1 MNLISGFKLGS
12 KLAFLFVIFSFVVSS
27 SVIAADAPLP
37 NDSSSL
43 AKQKIWRNLVDQTQ
57 VHSLFS
63 SKSTSS
69 PLTARLL
76 ELDEFSFKSLLNEN
90 SSQSSLSA
98 KTTNNSA
105 TTNANSISLP
115 LPDGSNIDVNITP
128 NTVMSYALAQ
138 QFPEI
143 KTWKVSDIS
152 GDISGVVDF
161 TPQGFRGMLLMPDG
175 DRVFIQPDLENTT
188 MALKDLSAQARYI
201 SFSQKQNKDSFKSE
215 FSCGVHDDHSKLD
228 LNIAAKG
235 AFTSQGLS
243 ARPAPNLI
251 TYRLAVAAT
260 GEYTQASGG
269 SISSALSSIVT
280 TISRVNQIYARDLGI
295 VFQLVDEQSD
305 IIYVNPNTD
314 PYINPANP
322 IDLELL
328 LNQNNQNLSSAGALN
343 KNRYDVGHVFGTA
356 NVGGLALVGG
366 VCLDDEK
373 AFGATGISNPF
384 GDAFALDYVAHEL
397 GHQLGGTH
405 TFNSACG
412 DGSERTGQTAVEP
425 GSGTTIMAYPGIC
438 QANNLQNSVDP
449 QFHAV
454 SISQIRG
461 VTREGNGSNCGI
473 SSVTGNE
480 NPIVNVGDDSTIP
493 ARTPI
498 VLIATGSDANNDELT
513 YVWEQSNAGTVSN
526 VNVDTGDNA
535 LFRSRPLSTDN
546 VRFIPTLSDLFSGT
560 VTSGELLPVTN
571 RNIEMAVTIR
581 DGKGGLQTDVV
592 QLEVFDTGQQ
602 FQVTSQTN
610 NQTLSIGDTIDVRW
624 NVAGTNVTP
633 ISCANV
639 DIGLVTANGQGID
652 IATTANDGRVDIT
665 IPDNMPDI
673 DDARLIVSCSS
684 SPFFNISAGRL
695 TIGEGNAGE
704 SSGGGGGGSFGLFL
718 LLCSSLLI
726 CLRKISFVIR

>member
-1 MNLISGFKLGS
+1 MNLISDFKLGS
-12 KLAFLFVIFSFVVSS
+12 NLAFLFLISFFVVSS
-27 SVIAADAPLP
+27 SVIAADAPLS
-37 NDSSSL
+37 NDSFSL
-43 AKQKIWRNLVDQTQ
+43 AKQKMWRNLVDQTEI
-57 VHSLFS
+57 HSEFS
-63 SKSTSS
+63 SKSISS

-76 ELDEFSFKSLLNEN
+76 ELNEFSFKSLLNEN

-115 LPDGSNIDVNITP
+115 LPDGTHVDVNLTP

-175 DRVFIQPDLENTT
+175 DRVFIQPDIDNAASAFKE
-188 MALKDLSAQARYI
+188 LSAQARYI

-235 AFTSQGLS
+235 ASTSEGLS

-280 TISRVNQIYARDLGI
+280 TISRVNEIYARDLGI
-295 VFQLVDEQSD
+295 VFELVDEQSD
-305 IIYVNPNTD
+305 IIYLNPNTD
-314 PYINPANP
+314 PYNNSDVFTLIQ
-322 IDLELL
+322 
-328 LNQNNQNLSSAGALN
+328 QNNQNLSNNGALS
-343 KNRYDVGHVFGTA
+343 KDRYDVGHVFGA
-356 NVGGLALVGG
+356 GNVGGLAVVGG

-373 AFGATGISNPF
+373 AFGATGIANPF

-461 VTREGNGSNCGI
+461 VTREGSGGNCGI
-473 SSVTGNE
+473 NSAVSNE
-480 NPIVNVGDDSTIP
+480 NPTVNAGEDSIIP
-493 ARTPI
+493 ARTPL

-546 VRFIPTLSDLFSGT
+546 LRFIPTLSDLFSGT

-592 QLEVFDTGQQ
+592 QLDVFDTGQQ

-610 NQTLSIGDTIDVRW
+610 NQTLSSGDTIDVRW

-665 IPDNMPDI
+665 IPDNTPDI
-673 DDARLIVSCSS
+673 NDARLIVSCSS
-684 SPFFNISAGRL
+684 SPFFNVSAGRL
-695 TIGEGNAGE
+695 TIAEGNAGE
-704 SSGGGGGGSFGLFL
+704 SSGGSGGGSFGLFML
-718 LLCSSLLI
+718 FCTSLLF
-726 CLRKISFVIR
+726 CLRKTSIVIR